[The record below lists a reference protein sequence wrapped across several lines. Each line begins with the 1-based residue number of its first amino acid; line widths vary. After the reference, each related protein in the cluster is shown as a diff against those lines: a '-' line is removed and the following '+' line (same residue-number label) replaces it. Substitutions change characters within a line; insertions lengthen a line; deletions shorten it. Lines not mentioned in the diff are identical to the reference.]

1 MSLHDDLLEQA
12 THLAQLDY
20 RRPKQAS
27 LRRAVSGAYYA
38 LFHLLVAEGTRNVRP
53 SAVRHHVRRV
63 FEHSSMKTVCKAW
76 AIGKLDSISE
86 STRALV
92 TPPIEPELKAVALA
106 FVNLQEARHA
116 ADYDLS
122 RPLDRVEA
130 LAHIEQAR
138 QAFADW
144 RTIRLKRNA
153 GVFLAALLFENRWKS
168 R

>member
-1 MSLHDDLLEQA
+1 
-12 THLAQLDY
+12 
-20 RRPKQAS
+20 
-27 LRRAVSGAYYA
+27 
-38 LFHLLVAEGTRNVRP
+38 
-53 SAVRHHVRRV
+53 
-63 FEHSSMKTVCKAW
+63 MKTVCKAW